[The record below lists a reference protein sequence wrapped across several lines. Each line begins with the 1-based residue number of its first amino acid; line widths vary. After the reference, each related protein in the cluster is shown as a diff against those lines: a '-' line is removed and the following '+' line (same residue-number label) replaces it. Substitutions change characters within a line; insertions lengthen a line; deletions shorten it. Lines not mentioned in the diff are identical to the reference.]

1 MNTEAGD
8 GGCAKGGSWRGASSR
23 ATRPRSPCPP
33 SPLNIERAISLAPS
47 NSSDPSQASYPSRPS
62 KRRKRSATPIAD
74 DLAQHTAGPWHYIK
88 DGENSAAV
96 IQQLEERKT
105 SVSGF
110 DERDVFGANPLHLAT
125 LFSKTPR
132 FQHAYVEKKKRQEE
146 DERLSRKEH
155 KFFKHDSMGWEERTE
170 HEEITMAIWGN
181 EKLEHLQTQAYDRE
195 SYEGETAIHLAIA
208 KRRGDLVEKFLDSL
222 TKAGKKADKA
232 VLINSRAVGTFDVAH
247 FVTTDGIKRCK
258 LGEHPVC
265 WAACTNQR
273 TLVQKLLKHGADLEC
288 RTRNGDSILHMLVR
302 WSGWLEER
310 RGNNVI
316 ETSAT
321 KREKKWLLDM
331 YDFIEGLILKQYEE
345 DFDRLAS
352 VPDKQQLVKCVV
364 QTKNDEGLTPLLLA
378 ASKRVASKKMFKH
391 LIKKKIQVRRKT
403 KA

>member
-1 MNTEAGD
+1 M
-8 GGCAKGGSWRGASSR
+8 K
-23 ATRPRSPCPP
+23 TRPRSPRSPNLRREGEDDVIGITSSSPASLP
-33 SPLNIERAISLAPS
+33 SPPPRRANMLH
-47 NSSDPSQASYPSRPS
+47 
-62 KRRKRSATPIAD
+62 RKD

-88 DGENSAAV
+88 DGDDSAKV
-96 IQQLEERKT
+96 IEQLEQTTVERD
-105 SVSGF
+105 

-125 LFSKTPR
+125 LFSETPR
-132 FQHAYVEKKKRQEE
+132 FQPAYVEKKKRQEE
-146 DERLSRKEH
+146 EERLSRKEH

-170 HEEITMAIWGN
+170 HEELTMAIWGN

-258 LGEHPVC
+258 FGEHPVC

-321 KREKKWLLDM
+321 NREKKWLLDM

-378 ASKRVASKKMFKH
+378 ASKRVASNKMFKH